1 MTTSNAKFQAFLS
14 ESRNESMDQHM
25 LCVVDV
31 PLYAMVPDTQR
42 KRRLHQYSRGNTHVV
57 QVDLRAGPSRY
68 SRPLTHIMAFCLTM
82 PCRAQPA
89 PSPAGECV
97 GGRAQPQTQSGAH
110 APYDSLKHINL
121 YNCTD
126 RTKPNRNTR
135 YASKPPPTPTCAWMC
150 GFSTP
155 AGGCGSAYL
164 VPLRTCWV
172 CACV

>member
-42 KRRLHQYSRGNTHVV
+42 KRRLHQYSRAYTHVV
-57 QVDLRAGPSRY
+57 QVDARPPRGALYNIAGHNPYYGVAS
-68 SRPLTHIMAFCLTM
+68 
-82 PCRAQPA
+82 CRAQPA

-97 GGRAQPQTQSGAH
+97 GGRAQTQSGAH

-121 YNCTD
+121 TVQ
-126 RTKPNRNTR
+126 TAQPNRNTR
-135 YASKPPPTPTCAWMC
+135 YASKPPPTPTCAC
-150 GFSTP
+150 GCVGSRPPP
-155 AGGCGSAYL
+155 AGAG
-164 VPLRTCWV
+164 PLI
-172 CACV
+172 